1 MRVAIMTEYYRQFAF
16 VTSVLGGFAFALFG
30 TLLLAPS
37 SRAASWAALLSV
49 TASVAFLLDTLG
61 MTFGG
66 IYSAT
71 LPAGRTIPPPIASQ
85 VGPLSLLFCFGVLL
99 LFASFGLG
107 GWVRSRT
114 LGMATTIVAVL
125 GAIAAYV
132 VLAPYIR

>member
-1 MRVAIMTEYYRQFAF
+1 MTEYYRQFAF

-37 SRAASWAALLSV
+37 SHRAASWAAILSV
-49 TASVAFLLDTLG
+49 TASIAFLLDTIG

-71 LPAGRTIPPPIASQ
+71 LPAGATVPPRIASQ
-85 VGPLSLLFCFGVLL
+85 LGPLSLLFCFGILL
-99 LFASFGLG
+99 LLASFGLG

-114 LGMATTIVAVL
+114 LGIATMTVAGL
-125 GAIAAYV
+125 GAIAAYL

>member
-1 MRVAIMTEYYRQFAF
+1 MTEYYRQFAF

-30 TLLLAPS
+30 TLLLASPS
-37 SRAASWAALLSV
+37 HRAASWAAMLSV
-49 TASVAFLLDTLG
+49 TASVAFLLVTIG